1 MFFLRDVI
9 ALFIKHLKDE
19 LEKRFQSS
27 NINLTATD
35 FHWVITVPAIWSAS
49 RKQMMREAAYQ
60 VNDLISYHTSLN
72 IFSQIMF
79 TNFTIVKLESS
90 LFLDNFRSITC
101 YSLSSHMIHMIF
113 YTTILPV
120 TCLC

>member
-19 LEKRFQSS
+19 LEKHFQTS

-49 RKQMMREAAYQ
+49 GKQIMREAAYQ

-101 YSLSSHMIHMIF
+101 YMLSHHMIF
-113 YTTILPV
+113 YTIILPV
-120 TCLC
+120 TCLCKI